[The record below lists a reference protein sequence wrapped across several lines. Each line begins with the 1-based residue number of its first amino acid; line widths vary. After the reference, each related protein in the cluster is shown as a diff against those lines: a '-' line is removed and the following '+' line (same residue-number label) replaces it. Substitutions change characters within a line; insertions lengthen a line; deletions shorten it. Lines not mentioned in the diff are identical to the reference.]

1 MMGMLIRVSI
11 PGEGRFQM
19 KESLSR
25 WLAANAVGDNMIFR
39 AAAVRQ
45 FELLQKLQRCL
56 FAIED
61 STSIALRFADHC
73 TNVIGTHTSKSIK
86 LPVVE
91 FMLPR
96 VRLVMRDNFYN
107 WTISVQSDEPLHIDV
122 CDLFDP
128 SIEHSSV
135 YCEGFNEGD
144 VFGSYNSNKR
154 EFTVQLRTNDALERF
169 CDQIRRLINQNPKED
184 PQGPDNPSE

>member
-1 MMGMLIRVSI
+1 
-11 PGEGRFQM
+11 M

-25 WLAANAVGDNMIFR
+25 WLATHAVGENMIFR
-39 AAAVRQ
+39 AVALRQ

-91 FMLPR
+91 FMLPH

-107 WTISVQSDEPLHIDV
+107 WTISVQSDEPMHIDAR
-122 CDLFDP
+122 DLFDP
-128 SIEHSSV
+128 SIEHSSCD
-135 YCEGFNEGD
+135 CEGFNEGD
-144 VFGSYNSNKR
+144 VFGSYNSNDR
-154 EFTVQLRTNDALERF
+154 EFTIQLRTDDALEQF
-169 CDQIRRLINQNPKED
+169 CDQIRRSFNPNPKED
-184 PQGPDNPSE
+184 PRAPSTPSE